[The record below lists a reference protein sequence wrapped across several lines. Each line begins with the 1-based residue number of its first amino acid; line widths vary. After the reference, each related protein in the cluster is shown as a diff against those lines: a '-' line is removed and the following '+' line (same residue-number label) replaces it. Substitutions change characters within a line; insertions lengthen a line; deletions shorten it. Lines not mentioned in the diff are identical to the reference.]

1 MFFADVT
8 RLPRVEACA
17 RGPPVPSRFFLTIY
31 NRPQTVIL
39 TTPEGMVADPLYL
52 SLWFPTFT
60 EQDMMAHA
68 LSVLRQFPFS
78 SQRPGVTYLA
88 VHPVS
93 WNEPTILERRFTP
106 GVSPE
111 DAVDASSD
119 LLHEDYAYAFD
130 VYWDLWTVEPA
141 SKHWTLAPSHVRM
154 IVQGAEFDERASEAT
169 GQIEVDFGLDTPFLQ
184 EQLELDA
191 EAENRVRTNV
201 HKLVDFTNKV
211 EKNAHANGRLLWS
224 DSEDNLAQ
232 KLIARLQK
240 VQ

>member
-1 MFFADVT
+1 MNENVHAH
-8 RLPRVEACA
+8 
-17 RGPPVPSRFFLTIY
+17 PVR
-31 NRPQTVIL
+31 
-39 TTPEGMVADPLYL
+39 EDGVADPLYL
-52 SLWFPTFT
+52 SLWFPSFS
-60 EQDMMAHA
+60 EQDMMLHA
-68 LSVLRQFPFS
+68 MSALRQFPFS
-78 SQRPGVTYLA
+78 AQRPGITYVA

-93 WNEPTILERRFTP
+93 WNEPTILERKFSP

-111 DAVDASSD
+111 EAIDVASD
-119 LLHEDYAYAFD
+119 LLHEDYAYIFD
-130 VYWDLWTVEPA
+130 ADWDLWTPDSSGRQWA
-141 SKHWTLAPSHVRM
+141 LAPNHVRL
-154 IVQGAEFDERASEAT
+154 IVQGSEFDERASEAT

-184 EQLELDA
+184 EQVQLDA
-191 EAENRVRTNV
+191 EAEEHVRANV

>member
-1 MFFADVT
+1 M
-8 RLPRVEACA
+8 
-17 RGPPVPSRFFLTIY
+17 
-31 NRPQTVIL
+31 
-39 TTPEGMVADPLYL
+39 ADPLYL

-60 EQDMMAHA
+60 EQNMMAHA

-78 SQRPGVTYLA
+78 THRPGISYLA

-93 WNEPTILERRFTP
+93 WNEPTILERRFP
-106 GVSPE
+106 AGSSPE
-111 DAVDASSD
+111 DAIDASSD
-119 LLHEDYAYAFD
+119 LLHEDYAYVFEA
-130 VYWDLWTVEPA
+130 YWDLWTVEPSA
-141 SKHWTLAPSHVRM
+141 KQWNLSPNPVRM
-154 IVQGAEFDERASEAT
+154 IVQGPEFDERAAEAT
-169 GQIEVDFGLDTPFLQ
+169 GQIEFDFGLDTPFLQ
-184 EQLELDA
+184 EQVDLDS
-191 EAENRVRTNV
+191 EAETRVRANV